1 MYFAGF
7 IQNSVGYAFQLNT
20 YYVPTKTQ
28 ADELGLTGGSYA
40 VLNPTGT
47 RQFHPQVVIPSAGL
61 SRLLGFNVGTYPP
74 IPLQAIS
81 GLLDE
86 NPNSILGSLA
96 PQINSVN
103 SILLRSNI
111 INTSISIPN
120 DLLALVPLTASF
132 GAINQYS
139 ATLPVY
145 SPVQSSSYANLKFS
159 FSDQNFQ
166 PLFFRDVEIT
176 LTLHIRDKK

>member
-20 YYVPTKTQ
+20 YYVPTKKQ
-28 ADELGLTGGSYA
+28 ADELGLTGGCYA

-61 SRLLGFNVGTYPP
+61 SRLLGFPVGTYPP
-74 IPLQAIS
+74 TPLQAIS

-96 PQINSVN
+96 PQIN

-120 DLLALVPLTASF
+120 DLLALVPLTASL
-132 GAINQYS
+132 GAVNQYL
-139 ATLPVY
+139 ANIPVY
-145 SPVQSSSYANLKFS
+145 SPVQSSSYANLEVS
-159 FSDQNFQ
+159 FSDQNLQ
-166 PLFFRDVEIT
+166 PLFFRDGEIT
-176 LTLHIRDKK
+176 LTLHIRDRK